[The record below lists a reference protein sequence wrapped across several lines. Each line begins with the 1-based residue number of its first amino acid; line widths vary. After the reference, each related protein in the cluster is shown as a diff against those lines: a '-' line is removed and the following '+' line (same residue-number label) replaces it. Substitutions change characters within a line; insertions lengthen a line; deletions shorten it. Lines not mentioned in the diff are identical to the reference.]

1 MANLMNIL
9 KRNFDL
15 LKLSFQYI
23 FIGADRR
30 LYPDTLLDELEYQ
43 CRRILPMAALACFLI
58 PLGYLSVDQL
68 NFPDKPILPLLRVG
82 LSVASI
88 IAFIVAW
95 FRLTKYWGFIGVFI
109 LASYLLLQATFAT
122 LISNVEP
129 AYMAGYI
136 LCLVIPALIL
146 PVPLMWLNILFAT
159 IYSIFFIGLWVIDF
173 HHNSVM
179 QLYSFQ
185 DFQSTIF
192 ITLGFGFLQAKTRE
206 SIYANSKKL
215 EAERLEAE
223 KLLRNILPES
233 VADEFN
239 SEGGNEPALLEN
251 VTIGFTHFIG
261 FTHSL
266 EVQSSIE
273 EVINELNQCFAYF
286 DSAIQNYGLEKLK
299 TMGDKYMFAGG
310 LPNQIQTH
318 AIDCCLVA
326 LSMLDYVKKVNDAK
340 NKEDKQ
346 FWKISIGIAS
356 GSVVAGIVGQ
366 KKFVYD
372 VWGKTVSD
380 ASHIENDGLENKI
393 NVTRST
399 YNLIHEIFD
408 CEPTDVIKSKPDNEP
423 QSFIIE
429 RLRPKYSA
437 DAEGLIPNQE
447 LLEFRNSLLNR

>member
-1 MANLMNIL
+1 M
-9 KRNFDL
+9 
-15 LKLSFQYI
+15 
-23 FIGADRR
+23 
-30 LYPDTLLDELEYQ
+30 
-43 CRRILPMAALACFLI
+43 
-58 PLGYLSVDQL
+58 
-68 NFPDKPILPLLRVG
+68 
-82 LSVASI
+82 
-88 IAFIVAW
+88 
-95 FRLTKYWGFIGVFI
+95 
-109 LASYLLLQATFAT
+109 
-122 LISNVEP
+122 
-129 AYMAGYI
+129 
-136 LCLVIPALIL
+136 
-146 PVPLMWLNILFAT
+146 
-159 IYSIFFIGLWVIDF
+159 
-173 HHNSVM
+173 
-179 QLYSFQ
+179 
-185 DFQSTIF
+185 
-192 ITLGFGFLQAKTRE
+192 
-206 SIYANSKKL
+206 
-215 EAERLEAE
+215 
-223 KLLRNILPES
+223 PES

-299 TMGDKYMFAGG
+299 TMGDEYMFAGG